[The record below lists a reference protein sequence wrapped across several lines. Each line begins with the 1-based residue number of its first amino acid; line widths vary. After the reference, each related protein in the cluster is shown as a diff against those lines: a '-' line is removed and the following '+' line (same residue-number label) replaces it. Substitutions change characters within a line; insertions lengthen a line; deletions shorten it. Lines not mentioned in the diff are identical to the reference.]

1 MNEDILKHDN
11 TLLINEIH
19 EYIKSFDKSPED
31 SFDMITILIGVLL
44 DNFNDN
50 TECNI
55 QVKLAYS
62 SVMELIE
69 KENCNKDY
77 FYNDNYTAM
86 QDCFDSINYYIS
98 EYLAASSL
106 FREERIRFYLNLFFK
121 YCLAYIY
128 FDKQEKLNKLLGAWF
143 TL

>member
-31 SFDMITILIGVLL
+31 SFDMITILMSVLL

-50 TECNI
+50 TGCNI
-55 QVKLAYS
+55 QVKLTYG

-69 KENCNKDY
+69 KEKCNKDY

-98 EYLAASSL
+98 EYMATSSL
-106 FREERIRFYLNLFFK
+106 FREERIRFYSNIFFK

-128 FDKQEKLNKLLGAWF
+128 FSKQEKLNELLGAWF

>member
-31 SFDMITILIGVLL
+31 SFDMITILMGTLL

-50 TECNI
+50 TGCNV

-69 KENCNKDY
+69 KEKC
-77 FYNDNYTAM
+77 
-86 QDCFDSINYYIS
+86 I
-98 EYLAASSL
+98 
-106 FREERIRFYLNLFFK
+106 
-121 YCLAYIY
+121 
-128 FDKQEKLNKLLGAWF
+128 
-143 TL
+143 